1 MDGSHSETLWLLL
14 NKVTSDYFPWFA
26 WTELFS
32 FSGSLNHFRMGI
44 TLVLHFNMQRR
55 GSQVQRNSSISP
67 SNFYSHT
74 CLAFISA
81 VLC

>member
-55 GSQVQRNSSISP
+55 GSQVLSLPAIFIATLLLLSYQR
-67 SNFYSHT
+67 F
-74 CLAFISA
+74 SA
-81 VLC
+81 RDS